1 MITTTI
7 LGFFSGWQVKIIIV
21 LTLVFGAYVWH
32 KAEVKIAVNEAVTA
46 IEAQTTKERFKLLD
60 RANEESFKLKEQIA
74 KIEQEK
80 ERELQIADT
89 KYKSLVTWVRNLPST
104 TSGSDSAGS
113 TRDAKDR
120 SEEVI
125 GELRRS
131 NAEALAG
138 YAYQAEELK
147 INLVA
152 CYRDYDAV
160 KSARD
165 KFVKENTLNTK

>member
-1 MITTTI
+1 MMTNL
-7 LGFFSGWQVKIIIV
+7 LGLFSGWQVKIV
-21 LTLVFGAYVWH
+21 LVLALIFGAYTWH
-32 KAEVKIAVNEAVTA
+32 RSEVKIAVNEAVTV

-74 KIEQEK
+74 KTKQEK

-89 KYKSLVTWVRNLPST
+89 KYKSLVVWVRNLPSAT
-104 TSGSDSAGS
+104 RSSDSTRS
-113 TRDAKDR
+113 TGNSEDR
-120 SEEVI
+120 SEEII

-147 INLVA
+147 VNLIA

-160 KSARD
+160 KAARD
-165 KFVKENTLNTK
+165 KFIKENKPKSE

>member
-1 MITTTI
+1 MPI
-7 LGFFSGWQVKIIIV
+7 LSFLSGWQVKI
-21 LTLVFGAYVWH
+21 TLVLALIFGVYTWH

-46 IEAQTTKERFKLLD
+46 IETQATKERFKLLD

-74 KIEQEK
+74 KTKQDK

-89 KYKSLVTWVRNLPST
+89 KYRDLLQWVRNLPGT
-104 TSGSDSAGS
+104 TSGSDSTGS
-113 TRDAKDR
+113 TGNSEDR
-120 SEEVI
+120 SEEII

-138 YAYQAEELK
+138 HAYQTEELK
-147 INLVA
+147 VNLIA

-160 KSARD
+160 KAARD
-165 KFVKENTLNTK
+165 KFVKENKPQEE

>member
-1 MITTTI
+1 MMPI
-7 LGFFSGWQVKIIIV
+7 LSFLSGWQVKVI
-21 LTLVFGAYVWH
+21 LVFALIFGAYVWH
-32 KAEVKIAVNEAVTA
+32 RSEVKIAVNEAVTA

-74 KIEQEK
+74 KTKQEK

-89 KYKSLVTWVRNLPST
+89 KYRDLLHWLRNLPST
-104 TSGSDSAGS
+104 TSDSDSTGS
-113 TRDAKDR
+113 TGNAEDR
-120 SEEVI
+120 SEEII

-147 INLVA
+147 VNLIA

-160 KSARD
+160 KAARD
-165 KFVKENTLNTK
+165 KFVKENKPKDE

>member
-1 MITTTI
+1 MISLLDWKVKVAFAFVVIT
-7 LGFFSGWQVKIIIV
+7 GMYFFHVS
-21 LTLVFGAYVWH
+21 
-32 KAEVKIAVNEAVTA
+32 EVKIAVNEAVTA

-74 KIEQEK
+74 KTKQEK

-89 KYKSLVTWVRNLPST
+89 KYRDLLHWLRNLPST
-104 TSGSDSAGS
+104 TSGSGS
-113 TRDAKDR
+113 TRSTGNSEDR
-120 SEEVI
+120 SEEII

-138 YAYQAEELK
+138 YAYQTEELK
-147 INLVA
+147 VNLIA

-160 KSARD
+160 KAARD
-165 KFVKENTLNTK
+165 RFVKENKPKAE